1 MSVGAATTHLGI
13 LKQRRESKQDVF
25 LWIFQDE
32 EFMRM
37 ELLYKTTNFLYDSLH
52 AATKEETQILKMI
65 LVGLTTALVTISTL
79 SYDRMGGPKPKGKG
93 CTNWETILMAT
104 TAGTLAAVYTSYF
117 Q

>member
-1 MSVGAATTHLGI
+1 
-13 LKQRRESKQDVF
+13 
-25 LWIFQDE
+25 
-32 EFMRM
+32 M
-37 ELLYKTTNFLYDSLH
+37 ELLYNTANFLYDSLQ
-52 AATKEETQILKMI
+52 AATKEETHILKMV

>member
-1 MSVGAATTHLGI
+1 
-13 LKQRRESKQDVF
+13 
-25 LWIFQDE
+25 
-32 EFMRM
+32 M
-37 ELLYKTTNFLYDSLH
+37 ELLYDTANLLNDSLQ

-93 CTNWETILMAT
+93 CTNWEPILMAT